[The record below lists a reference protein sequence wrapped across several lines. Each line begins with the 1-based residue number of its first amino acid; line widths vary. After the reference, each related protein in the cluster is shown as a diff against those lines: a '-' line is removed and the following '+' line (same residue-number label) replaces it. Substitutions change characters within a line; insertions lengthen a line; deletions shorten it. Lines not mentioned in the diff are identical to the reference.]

1 MRNNETKNEIDE
13 IKKSEEKNTQ
23 KDLIYKANK
32 YKYNFQQYETISDN
46 ILVIIFVKTKLIQM
60 KMR

>member
-13 IKKSEEKNTQ
+13 IKKQEEKIKR

-32 YKYNFQQYETISDN
+32 YKYNFQQYEAISDN
-46 ILVIIFVKTKLIQM
+46 ILVIIFVKTKLIQI

>member
-1 MRNNETKNEIDE
+1 MRNNETKNEIGE
-13 IKKSEEKNTQ
+13 IKKQEEKITR